1 MGDGH
6 GSNAGRLR
14 FEGRR
19 GNAEELLGLASIGRF
34 LPAGPGNRGDLSH
47 EIKAL
52 VRFIVFE
59 VRSDAVEHA
68 LFHID
73 EHGETG
79 EGVVEPQASFG

>member
-19 GNAEELLGLASIGRF
+19 GNAEELLGLASIGRL

-52 VRFIVFE
+52 VRCVVFE
-59 VRSDAVEHA
+59 VGADAVEHA
-68 LFHID
+68 LLHID
-73 EHGETG
+73 LRGESGEGFGETL
-79 EGVVEPQASFG
+79 ASCG